1 MFTVKIP
8 SIVLADGRS
17 RAGKQHGLCI
27 SLVPLV
33 SPISFLSSI
42 YSFSLT
48 SRPLPSPLL
57 LVSPSPR
64 LRAPHPRGLTPHL
77 CGSYTP
83 LPNPEA
89 SKKPKK
95 PRPPPSNLHPPY
107 VNPLRLQRGISIR
120 QDSFFAF
127 EGDAGG
133 RGEPCVKA
141 ERDLFRMKISAIYG
155 SPRRN
160 GNTAILLREAVRG
173 AKDAG
178 AQVEEIVI
186 RDLKISPCLELYG
199 CKETGQCAI
208 RDDFQ
213 QISQLLLESKGI
225 MLASPIFFYTVSA
238 HTKILMDRCQ
248 SLWVKK
254 YWIEKRG
261 RIDPEAAR
269 KGLFISVGATRG
281 KKLFDGT
288 LLTVRY
294 FFDVLDT
301 VLWKSLLYRGLDQE
315 GEVKNHPQYLE
326 ECYRAGVELAESI
339 RTGDPHGPTP
349 F

>member
-1 MFTVKIP
+1 
-8 SIVLADGRS
+8 
-17 RAGKQHGLCI
+17 
-27 SLVPLV
+27 
-33 SPISFLSSI
+33 
-42 YSFSLT
+42 
-48 SRPLPSPLL
+48 
-57 LVSPSPR
+57 
-64 LRAPHPRGLTPHL
+64 
-77 CGSYTP
+77 
-83 LPNPEA
+83 
-89 SKKPKK
+89 
-95 PRPPPSNLHPPY
+95 
-107 VNPLRLQRGISIR
+107 
-120 QDSFFAF
+120 
-127 EGDAGG
+127 
-133 RGEPCVKA
+133 
-141 ERDLFRMKISAIYG
+141 MKISAIYG